1 MNARDPVAKN
11 SDEPTDPTDE
21 LVATSASTAAK
32 TDAAPPGKQL
42 KRWLQPLMWLITAAF
57 VVWTA
62 LDLIKSWNGRRIS
75 VDPLWLSAS
84 LVPVLVGAVLQGV
97 AWIALAER
105 MGRTTIPRRRA
116 LSLYFASQLA
126 RYTPGKVGL
135 PIVRMNGA
143 PELGLSRRLVGVS
156 VLVEMLSWTATGSVV
171 GFLMLSLSDVPS
183 SGVGALAGKFAT
195 PLLIASLAGMV
206 VLVAVDRRYAPA
218 PIKRALDLEGHGALV
233 PLRLPAWQLLYWLTW
248 ALHGYFLARALGATS
263 AEAQA
268 TMGFSPLANVLGFVA
283 LAAPA
288 GVGVRE
294 AVLVAGLGPVI
305 GSAGA
310 IGAAIASRLVSLVA
324 DLGTWLALRK

>member
-1 MNARDPVAKN
+1 MDDAREKA
-11 SDEPTDPTDE
+11 
-21 LVATSASTAAK
+21 ASAL
-32 TDAAPPGKQL
+32 DAAPPGKKL
-42 KRWLQPLMWLITAAF
+42 KRWLRPLMWLITAGF
-57 VVWTA
+57 VAWTA
-62 LDLIKSWNGRRIS
+62 VDLVKRWNGRRIS
-75 VDPLWLSAS
+75 VDLLWLGAS
-84 LVPVLVGAVLQGV
+84 LLPVLVGAVLQGI
-97 AWIALAER
+97 AWIALVER
-105 MGRTTIPRRRA
+105 MARSEIPRRRG

-156 VLVEMLSWTATGSVV
+156 VLIEMLSWTATGAIV
-171 GFLMLSLSDVPS
+171 GFLLLSFANVPS

-195 PLLIASLAGMV
+195 PLLIASLAGAL
-206 VLVAVDRRYAPA
+206 VLVAVDRKHAPA
-218 PIKRALDLEGHGALV
+218 AIKRALDLEGHGALV

-294 AVLVAGLGPVI
+294 AVLVAGLGPII
-305 GSAGA
+305 GSAAA

>member
-1 MNARDPVAKN
+1 MDDTGNN
-11 SDEPTDPTDE
+11 G
-21 LVATSASTAAK
+21 TSAAE
-32 TDAAPPGKQL
+32 AAPPGKQL
-42 KRWLQPLMWLITAAF
+42 KRWLRPLMWLITAAF
-57 VVWTA
+57 VAWTA
-62 LDLIKSWNGRRIS
+62 VDLVKRWNGRRIS
-75 VDPLWLSAS
+75 VDLPWLAAS
-84 LVPVLVGAVLQGV
+84 LVPVLVGAVLQGI
-97 AWIALAER
+97 AWIALVER
-105 MGRTTIPRRRA
+105 MARTEIPRRRA

-156 VLVEMLSWTATGSVV
+156 VLIEMLSWTATGAIV
-171 GFLMLSLSDVPS
+171 GFSMLSFANVPS
-183 SGVGALAGKFAT
+183 SGVGALAGKFAA
-195 PLLIASLAGMV
+195 PLLIASLAGAI
-206 VLVAVDRRYAPA
+206 VLVAVDRRHAPA
-218 PIKRALDLEGHGALV
+218 PIKRALDLDGHGALV

-294 AVLVAGLGPVI
+294 AVLVAGLGPII
-305 GSAGA
+305 GSAAA